1 MSHTPFIVA
10 SYLIGSVLM
19 LWTAL
24 APVFSQ
30 RSLLRHLQSHRIDRE
45 NKQ

>member
-1 MSHTPFIVA
+1 MSHTPFIIA

-24 APVFSQ
+24 APVFSK
-30 RSLLRHLQSHRIDRE
+30 RSLLRHLQSRRVGMDK
-45 NKQ
+45 KQ